1 MSVPHLA
8 VLWDGVRVGTLMRED
23 GQVDFTYVQSWLD
36 SQEARSISV
45 ALPLPASGV
54 ATRVGQRSALAFFD
68 GLLPEEAQRGGAARA
83 LGISLQNS
91 FALLAEL
98 GGDVAGA
105 LSLVPEADVVA
116 HLGLQDLRPR
126 LQYGEALDNAALAA
140 LVANLPQRPMLAGQA
155 GRPRLSLAGAQPKL
169 PLVRMASGGLRVP
182 LSLEGGTEAS
192 THILKPEPDS
202 LPGLVANEALIM
214 RLAEDIFPDNV
225 AEVDILQAGSR
236 PCLLVKRYDRT
247 VAGER
252 LHQEDFAQGLGI
264 MSVDKYEPGLRD
276 AFSLVRAHS
285 RQVAK
290 DVLSLLDITVFNV
303 AVGNCDAHAK
313 NFSLLYDGPKPRL
326 APFYDL
332 LSTADYDHVSNVF
345 AMRINGRRTFEEI
358 RPSDW
363 PALAEATG
371 LSGSAIP
378 RRVTMVLRNLKQ
390 AVQRRI
396 TAGEK
401 GSLAQKVLKRTEHLL
416 AQMSK

>member
-8 VLWDGVRVGTLMRED
+8 VLWDGVRVGTLLREN
-23 GQVDFTYVQSWLD
+23 GQVDFTYAQSWLNRRG
-36 SQEARSISV
+36 ARSISV
-45 ALPLPASGV
+45 ALPLPVSGV
-54 ATRVGQRSALAFFD
+54 ASRVGQRAALAFFD

-105 LSLVPEADVVA
+105 LSLVPELDVDA
-116 HLGLQDLRPR
+116 YLGPCDLKPR
-126 LQYGEALDNAALAA
+126 LQDGDALNDAALAA
-140 LVANLPQRPMLAGQA
+140 LVEDLPQRPMLAGQTE
-155 GRPRLSLAGAQPKL
+155 RPRLSLAGAQPKL
-169 PLVRMASGGLRVP
+169 PLVRLASGGLRVP
-182 LSLEGGTEAS
+182 LSLDGGTEAS

-214 RLAEDIFPDNV
+214 RLAADIFSNV
-225 AEVDILQAGSR
+225 AEVDTLQAGSR

-247 VAGER
+247 AAGER

-276 AFSLVRAHS
+276 AFSLVRTHS

-290 DVLSLLDITVFNV
+290 DVLSLLDITIFNI

-313 NFSLLYDGPKPRL
+313 NFSLLYDGPRPRL

-345 AMRINGRRTFEEI
+345 AMRINGRRTFEEVQ
-358 RPSDW
+358 PSDW
-363 PALAEATG
+363 SALAEATG

-378 RRVTMVLRNLKQ
+378 TRVKTVLRSLKQ
-390 AVQRRI
+390 AVLARI
-396 TAGEK
+396 AAGEN
-401 GSLAQKVLKRTEHLL
+401 GSVAQLVLKRTELL
-416 AQMSK
+416 LTQMS